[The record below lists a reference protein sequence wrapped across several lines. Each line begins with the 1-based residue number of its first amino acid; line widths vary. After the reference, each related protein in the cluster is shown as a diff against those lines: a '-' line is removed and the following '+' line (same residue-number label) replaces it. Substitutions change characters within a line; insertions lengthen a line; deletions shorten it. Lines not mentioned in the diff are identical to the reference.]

1 MFNILKDNCEIIESQ
16 IAFLYEKGNAFDC
29 NFIIGEAS
37 NQIRL
42 PAHKYML
49 TSSSIEFNF
58 LLKEDQNEIII
69 LDVAPSAVVSFL
81 LFIYK
86 NYTELNHEII
96 WDVIK
101 LSSKFCMENLEKIC
115 EEFLLQNKSIDDENV
130 FEILDK
136 ILNYNL
142 PILELKIMS
151 FISRSTVSILDSEA
165 FNTID
170 KETLIKLLKFEKLPG
185 RENEI
190 YKAVSRWSTNYCLL
204 NNIQPTFD
212 NRRNAL
218 GEALKLIRFGAMT
231 YIEFRECTDGNPV
244 ITLQEIFEIF
254 QCIES
259 KGQIKCKFSSIER
272 RNNTFGSMNEIVS
285 FTTATPP
292 SSPSSPISKT
302 SKNRNLVKICHLFDK
317 VDPGKRKWPGYDIIS
332 FSVNK
337 PIYFFGLGIY
347 GRTRS
352 NGQLDIHNPQNFI
365 IQLEDASYNLL
376 DENIVSIRHDGTSKI
391 YQLLL
396 KDSILLEANKYYLR
410 IKRQKRIE
418 FENFVGL
425 KTRKEIFVDD
435 VLFKIHITYYNIFAA
450 IVFKEC

>member
-1 MFNILKDNCEIIESQ
+1 MSNLLKDNCEIIANQ
-16 IAFLYEKGNAFDC
+16 ITFLYENEKSFDC
-29 NFIIGEAS
+29 NFVIGEAP
-37 NQIRL
+37 NQIQI
-42 PAHKYML
+42 PAHKCVL
-49 TSSSIEFNF
+49 TASSAKFHY
-58 LLKEDQNEIII
+58 LLKDDEKEIII
-69 LDVAPSAVVSFL
+69 SDVAPSAVVCFL
-81 LFIYK
+81 FFIYK
-86 NYTELNHEII
+86 NYTQLNHEII
-96 WDVIK
+96 WDVLK
-101 LSSKFCMENLEKIC
+101 LSSDFCIKSLEKNC
-115 EEFLLQNKSIDDENV
+115 EEFLLQNISIDDENV
-130 FEILDK
+130 LEILDK
-136 ILNYNL
+136 IVNYNL
-142 PILELKIMS
+142 PNIDLKIMS

-165 FNTID
+165 FNAIN
-170 KETLIKLLKFEKLPG
+170 KETLIKLLNFEKLPG

-190 YKAVSRWSTNYCLL
+190 YKAVCKWSTNYCGI

-212 NRRNAL
+212 NRRNVL
-218 GEALKLIRFGAMT
+218 GDALKLIRFGAMT

-259 KGQIKCKFSSIER
+259 KGQIKCKFSSTER

-292 SSPSSPISKT
+292 SSPISRT

-337 PIYFFGLGIY
+337 PIYFYGLGIY

-352 NGQLDIHNPQNFI
+352 NGQLEIHNPQNFI

-396 KDSILLEANKYYLR
+396 KDAILLDANKYYLR

-425 KTRKEIFVDD
+425 KTRKEISVDD

>member
-1 MFNILKDNCEIIESQ
+1 MSNLLKDNCEIIQDQ
-16 IAFLYEKGNAFDC
+16 ISFLYETEQLFDC
-29 NFIIGEAS
+29 NFVIGEAPH
-37 NQIRL
+37 QIQI
-42 PAHKYML
+42 PAHKSML
-49 TSSSIEFNF
+49 TASSTEFNF
-58 LLKEDQNEIII
+58 LLKEDQKEIIVSHVTPTAI
-69 LDVAPSAVVSFL
+69 VSFL
-81 LFIYK
+81 MFIYK
-86 NYTELNHEII
+86 KYTELNHEII
-96 WDVIK
+96 WDVLK
-101 LSSKFCMENLEKIC
+101 LSSEFCIENLEKEC
-115 EEFLLQNKSIDDENV
+115 EQFLLKNISIEDENV
-130 FEILDK
+130 FEIFDK
-136 ILNYNL
+136 IVNYDL
-142 PILELKIMS
+142 PNIEIKIMS

-165 FNTID
+165 FSTIN
-170 KETLIKLLKFEKLPG
+170 KETLIKLLNFEELPG

-190 YKAVSRWSTNYCLL
+190 YKAVSEWSTNFCKL

-231 YIEFRECTDGNPV
+231 YIEFRECADGNPV

-259 KGQIKCKFSSIER
+259 KGQIKCKFPSTER

-285 FTTATPP
+285 FTSPP
-292 SSPSSPISKT
+292 IPRT
-302 SKNRNLVKICHLFDK
+302 SKQRNLVKLCHLFDK

-337 PIYFFGLGIY
+337 PIYFHGLGIY
-347 GRTRS
+347 GRTRT
-352 NGQLDIHNPQNFI
+352 NGQLEIHNPQNFI

-391 YQLLL
+391 YQLYL
-396 KDSILLEANKYYLR
+396 KDPILLNANKYYLR

-425 KTRKEIFVDD
+425 KTRKEISVDD
-435 VLFKIHITYYNIFAA
+435 VLFKIHITYYNIFAS
-450 IVFKEC
+450 IIFKEC